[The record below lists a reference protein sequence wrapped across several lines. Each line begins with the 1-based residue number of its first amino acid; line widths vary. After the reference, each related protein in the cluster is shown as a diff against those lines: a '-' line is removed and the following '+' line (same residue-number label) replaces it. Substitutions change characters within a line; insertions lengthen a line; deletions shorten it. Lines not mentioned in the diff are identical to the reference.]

1 MSAHIS
7 AARTPPRGSLLALG
21 MAAPGYHDGGMLAP
35 AFRGSAKPLQLGMCG
50 GAGPCSLTP
59 ALRGEIM
66 NRKPVERRLPLSR
79 VSRRALLLALCVFI
93 PAAAGAEEGGWQR
106 LGLMRVRDMSP
117 FGIAR
122 LDMLPAHAV
131 AATPGTFAFEVNVS
145 YQNTWALSDNVKDYL
160 TKRGIERGK
169 ITADDIAA
177 IVALPGDAYLVD
189 GEFGLVDLT
198 LHYRVTRY
206 VGIYAT
212 IPYFFAGGGFLD
224 ATIED
229 FHDAVGFASAGREF
243 APRNDWIAMG
253 SLEGAT
259 VVIDKPPKSQFGDP
273 VFAVRYSLRPLE
285 DRYNVILE
293 TAAKVALSDG
303 SDRLVSTGNNDY
315 GLQVSL
321 QRFFTRNALYLSLAE
336 VYYQSPDPA
345 FSKNTWIPTV
355 VAGWET
361 RISKNFNLILQG
373 YVSKSAVQETTLDEL
388 SA

>member
-1 MSAHIS
+1 MNGKPGKYRDSIFHVS
-7 AARTPPRGSLLALG
+7 PLAL
-21 MAAPGYHDGGMLAP
+21 L
-35 AFRGSAKPLQLGMCG
+35 
-50 GAGPCSLTP
+50 
-59 ALRGEIM
+59 I
-66 NRKPVERRLPLSR
+66 
-79 VSRRALLLALCVFI
+79 ALCLFV
-93 PAAAGAEEGGWQR
+93 PAAAVAEEGGWQT

-122 LDMLPAHAV
+122 LDMLPAHSV

-160 TKRGIERGK
+160 TKRGVERGE
-169 ITADDIAA
+169 ITADDVAA

-198 LHYRVTRY
+198 LHYRVTRHI
-206 VGIYAT
+206 GIYAT

-229 FHDAVGFASAGREF
+229 FHDGVGFESAGREF
-243 APRNDWIAMG
+243 VPRNDWIAIG

-259 VVIDKPPKSQFGDP
+259 VVIDERPDSEFGDP
-273 VFAVRYSLRPLE
+273 VFGLRYSLTSSPS
-285 DRYNVILE
+285 RYNVVLE
-293 TAAKVALSDG
+293 GAAKLVLFDNDSP
-303 SDRLVSTGNNDY
+303 LVSTGNNDY
-315 GLQVSL
+315 GVQVSL
-321 QRFFTRNALYLSLAE
+321 QRFFTRNALYLSLAG

-361 RISKNFNLILQG
+361 RIAKNASFILQG

-388 SA
+388 SAEKIQATLGIQRLYRGNVFRFGITENLANFNNTPDIGVNLSVGRIVFGSPR